1 MRTKVEMEK
10 KKNQF
15 FTVKGWKKMY
25 QANIN
30 PKKTRKAILITDKID
45 FKTRDITRNKEI
57 YFVMINAPIHQE
69 NIRKLNIY
77 ALNNFKIHEAKN

>member
-1 MRTKVEMEK
+1 
-10 KKNQF
+10 
-15 FTVKGWKKMY
+15 MY